1 MYLFISNSILKYNDN
16 NEIQFKNFLLKN
28 YQGVK
33 MNCSIFVP
41 SHITGFF
48 EIIDHPDPLKK
59 GSRGAGVVIDKGVIT
74 RVKISDGSGT
84 KIKINGQ
91 YDPQNVSITEKALEI
106 LKKNFNLENKK
117 INIDHE
123 VQVPIGAGF
132 GTSAAFALGASL
144 GISRILKLPLTF
156 NKAASIAHLAE
167 VEMGSGLGDVIGEI
181 SGGISL
187 RIKGGAP
194 GTGMTDKLIL
204 SNSEDLFVISKT
216 FGKINTA
223 DIIGDPVYKAKIN
236 EMGRNLLQQLI
247 KDPKPEKFMEL
258 SKKFAEDTGLISD
271 EVKKAIEVLEN
282 ETLGASM
289 AMLGNTVFALSKSE
303 DISLNDAIVAKVDHF
318 GCKFI

>member
-1 MYLFISNSILKYNDN
+1 
-16 NEIQFKNFLLKN
+16 
-28 YQGVK
+28 

-84 KIKINGQ
+84 KIRINGKK
-91 YDPQNVSITEKALEI
+91 DPKNITITEETLEI

-117 INIDHE
+117 IKIEHE

-132 GTSAAFALGASL
+132 GTSAAFALGTSL
-144 GISRILKLPLTF
+144 GISKVFNLPFTF
-156 NKAASIAHLAE
+156 NKAAQVAHTAE
-167 VEMGSGLGDVIGEI
+167 IKMHSGLGDLMGEI
-181 SGGISL
+181 YGGILL
-187 RIKGGAP
+187 RVKEGAP
-194 GTGMTDKLIL
+194 GIGIIDKIVLKETD
-204 SNSEDLFVISKT
+204 DLFVISKT
-216 FGKINTA
+216 FGEIKTA

-258 SKKFAEDTGLISD
+258 SKKFAADTGLISD
-271 EVKKAIEVLEN
+271 EVKNAIEVLEN
-282 ETLGASM
+282 ETMGASM

-303 DISLNDAIVAKVDHF
+303 NTSLNDAIVAKVDHF